1 MRGCHA
7 LLENSL
13 LSSPA
18 PHSFPTTFDA
28 VQPQLQFFERQGNW
42 ASGSANG
49 NGFLKECL
57 ASSKGSSHRKSK
69 ESPDDL
75 FPMFLVSP
83 HIYKQDSS
91 KWIKI

>member
-1 MRGCHA
+1 MRGCRA

-18 PHSFPTTFDA
+18 PHSLPNTFDA

-49 NGFLKECL
+49 EWL
-57 ASSKGSSHRKSK
+57 SKG
-69 ESPDDL
+69 
-75 FPMFLVSP
+75 VSRQLQRLKP
-83 HIYKQDSS
+83 P
-91 KWIKI
+91 